1 MIEAD
6 LIVSGGTVLTM
17 DERGARIPDGAVVIK
32 GRDIVEVGKLSEI
45 EKKYSGKILDTRN
58 SIVMPGIVNC
68 HTHAAMT
75 CFRGI
80 ADDLQLEEWL
90 NNYIFPAEAKNV
102 NEELVY
108 WGTKLACAE
117 MIRSGT
123 TTFCDMYICEDEAA
137 KAAAEAGMRCLL
149 GEVLFDFPSPN
160 FQTPEEGLRYTR
172 KFIEKWDGH
181 PLIRTFVEPHSLY
194 TCSFELLRS
203 AKELAD
209 EYCVFYGTHYLET
222 KVELSSLTAQF
233 GMRPT
238 DYLRDLGYLTE
249 RFLAFHCV
257 WLDEKDIK
265 FFAANG
271 CKVAHNPESN
281 MKLASGVALV
291 PEMLDAGVTVGLGTD
306 GCASNNNLDMF
317 QEMDTAAKVHKV
329 MRLDPTV
336 MGAPAVVRMATIGGA
351 GALGMDNI
359 TGSLEAGKRA
369 DLIVIPLNKP
379 HLTPMYHEY
388 SHLVYAAHA
397 ADVDTVIVDGKVLM
411 QGRKLA
417 TIDENEAMERV
428 REIAE
433 RVRKSINLK

>member
-1 MIEAD
+1 
-6 LIVSGGTVLTM
+6 
-17 DERGARIPDGAVVIK
+17 
-32 GRDIVEVGKLSEI
+32 
-45 EKKYSGKILDTRN
+45 
-58 SIVMPGIVNC
+58 
-68 HTHAAMT
+68 
-75 CFRGI
+75 
-80 ADDLQLEEWL
+80 
-90 NNYIFPAEAKNV
+90 
-102 NEELVY
+102 
-108 WGTKLACAE
+108 
-117 MIRSGT
+117 
-123 TTFCDMYICEDEAA
+123 
-137 KAAAEAGMRCLL
+137 
-149 GEVLFDFPSPN
+149 VLFDFPSPN

-203 AKELAD
+203 ARELAD

-222 KVELSSLTAQF
+222 KVERDSLAAQF

-281 MKLASGVALV
+281 MKLGSGVALV
-291 PEMLDAGVTVGLGTD
+291 PEMLEAGVTVGLGTD

-336 MGAPAVVRMATIGGA
+336 MGAPAVVRIATIGGA
-351 GALGMDNI
+351 AALGMDDI

-379 HLTPMYHEY
+379 HLTPLYHEY

-411 QGRKLA
+411 KGRKLA
-417 TIDENEAMERV
+417 TIDEAEAMERV
-428 REIAE
+428 REIAG
-433 RVRKSINLK
+433 RVRKSIGLK